1 MSMSAYYGAQE
12 ENVTNKDLKAMTP
25 VHDIKSSKKGGKE
38 TEANYIGRTTNL
50 TSKED
55 NKKYISFAYDLPNMH
70 HLANKRFL
78 KVLSE
83 CFENPMFVTPF
94 VKWLKDDT
102 ETFHNK
108 LLILDIFD
116 NLLNGNERVLDAIA
130 SPASD
135 AYLTLMRLLM
145 TKWAGKTESRY
156 TNEIADWA
164 TTLFKTVFENWRP

>member
-1 MSMSAYYGAQE
+1 
-12 ENVTNKDLKAMTP
+12 
-25 VHDIKSSKKGGKE
+25 
-38 TEANYIGRTTNL
+38 
-50 TSKED
+50 
-55 NKKYISFAYDLPNMH
+55 
-70 HLANKRFL
+70 
-78 KVLSE
+78 
-83 CFENPMFVTPF
+83 MFVTPF